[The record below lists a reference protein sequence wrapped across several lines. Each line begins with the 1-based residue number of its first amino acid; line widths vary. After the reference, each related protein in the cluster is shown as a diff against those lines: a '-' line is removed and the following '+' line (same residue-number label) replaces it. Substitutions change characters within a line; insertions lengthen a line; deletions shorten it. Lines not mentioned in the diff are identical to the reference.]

1 MEKKSILNIL
11 IFLLVVLGIVIIYI
25 GISGPRVIWPP
36 VITGLGF
43 FVISWAIH
51 LLNK

>member
-1 MEKKSILNIL
+1 MEKKVALNVAV
-11 IFLLVVLGIVIIYI
+11 FLLVVLGVAIIYI
-25 GISGPRVIWPP
+25 GISGPKVILPP

-43 FVISWAIH
+43 FVIGWAIH

>member
-1 MEKKSILNIL
+1 MEKKSILNIAV
-11 IFLLVVLGIVIIYI
+11 FLLVVLGVVIIYI
-25 GISGPRVIWPP
+25 GISGPKVIFPP

-43 FVISWAIH
+43 FVIGWAIH

>member
-1 MEKKSILNIL
+1 MEKKSILNIAV
-11 IFLLVVLGIVIIYI
+11 FLLVVLGIAIVYI
-25 GISGPRVIWPP
+25 GMSGPKVIWPP